1 MVKKGHFGPLDA
13 LDAVAHL
20 TGAGSPIVRFWQRDP
35 TWLSCSYP
43 CCSME
48 DVAMRIM
55 DMDFTP
61 LSRSTIGFDRLI
73 DLLENSLQGM
83 PGSNYP
89 PYNIEKTGEDSYRVT
104 LAVAGFGP
112 EDLSITTQANKLTVT
127 GRKADA
133 ENVEYLYQG
142 IAGRSFQ
149 REFSLADYVKVN
161 GANLDKGLLTI
172 DLMREVPDAMKP
184 RRIVIGNG
192 SKAIQIERQVAA

>member
-1 MVKKGHFGPLDA
+1 LKRLFPRRA
-13 LDAVAHL
+13 
-20 TGAGSPIVRFWQRDP
+20 
-35 TWLSCSYP
+35 
-43 CCSME
+43 
-48 DVAMRIM
+48 
-55 DMDFTP
+55 
-61 LSRSTIGFDRLI
+61 FDRLI

-104 LAVAGFGP
+104 LAVAGFVP

-184 RRIVIGNG
+184 RRIAIGNG
-192 SKAIQIERQVAA
+192 SAAIQIENQVAA